1 MTSHQDVPAA
11 PAARSSRRHHGVLL
25 ATLSAVVLAACAQIP
40 SMGPAPEIKSATNW
54 SSERSFQAPAQ
65 EWPVETWWTAYKDT
79 QLNRLIDEALAGAPT
94 LAAASARL
102 RQAEAA
108 ANVADAALAPQ
119 ISANASADEA
129 KQSYNYLTP
138 KSMAPQGWKDYGRVT
153 LDFSWEIDFWGRNR
167 AALAAATSDLEAARA
182 DAAQARL
189 VLATSI
195 ASAYAE
201 FARLHA
207 AHDTAAAAVDVREK
221 TARLFKE
228 RFDHGLETMGSV
240 RQADARLAAAQ
251 GELLASD
258 EQLALQRNRIA
269 ALMGA
274 GPDRGLSIDRP
285 TIDLNKVPGL
295 PPQLSLDLLGRR
307 PDVVAARLRAESAA
321 KRIDVAHANFYPNVN
336 LSAFIGFHS
345 LGLDNL
351 FRSGSDVG
359 SVGPAIS
366 LPIFNAGRLQSQ
378 YKGARASYDESVAN
392 YENTVTQALHD
403 VADAAVSQRALG
415 GQLQRGQQ
423 AVDAAREAWRIARN
437 RYEGGLSN
445 YLDVLSAEDI
455 LLANLRSLTDLQSR
469 AFALDVAL
477 VRALGG
483 GYIANVPNYAS
494 NQSPA

>member
-1 MTSHQDVPAA
+1 MLAA
-11 PAARSSRRHHGVLL
+11 
-25 ATLSAVVLAACAQIP
+25 LSALVLAACAQIP
-40 SMGPAPEIKSATNW
+40 AMGPAPEIKSATLW

-65 EWPVETWWTAYKDT
+65 EWPAETWWTAYKDT
-79 QLNRLIDEALAGAPT
+79 QLNQLIDEALSGAPT

-102 RQAEAA
+102 RRAEAG
-108 ANVADAALAPQ
+108 VQTADAALSPQ
-119 ISANASADEA
+119 ISGNLSASEA

-138 KSMAPQGWKDYGRVT
+138 KSMAPQGWNGYGRAT
-153 LDFSWEIDFWGRNR
+153 LDFSWEIDFWGRNH
-167 AALAAATSDLEAARA
+167 AALAAATSEMEAARA

-189 VLATSI
+189 ILATSI

-201 FARLHA
+201 FARLYA
-207 AHDTAAAAVDVREK
+207 AHDTATAAVDVRDK
-221 TARLFKE
+221 TAHLFKE
-228 RFDHGLETMGSV
+228 RFDNGLETLGSV
-240 RQADARLAAAQ
+240 RQADARRAAAQ
-251 GELLASD
+251 GELLSAD

-274 GPDRGLSIDRP
+274 GPDRGLAISRP

-295 PPQLSLDLLGRR
+295 PAQLSLDLLGRR
-307 PDVVAARLRAESAA
+307 PDVVAARLRAEAAA
-321 KRIDVAHANFYPNVN
+321 KRIDVAQADFYPNVN

-351 FRSGSDVG
+351 FRNGSDVG

-366 LPIFNAGRLQSQ
+366 LPIFNSGRLQSQ

-392 YENTVTQALHD
+392 YEGTVTQALHD
-403 VADAAVSQRALG
+403 VADAAVSQRALDS
-415 GQLQRGQQ
+415 QLQRGQQ

-445 YLDVLSAEDI
+445 YLDVLCAEDI

-469 AFALDVAL
+469 AFSLDVAL

-483 GYIANVPNYAS
+483 GYTS
-494 NQSPA
+494 NKPSNNSPA